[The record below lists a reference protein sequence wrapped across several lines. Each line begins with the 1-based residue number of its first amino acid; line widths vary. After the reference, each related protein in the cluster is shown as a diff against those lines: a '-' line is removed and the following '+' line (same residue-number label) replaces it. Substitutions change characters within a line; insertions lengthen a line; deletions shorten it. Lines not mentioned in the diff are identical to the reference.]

1 MSRSK
6 PHDNY
11 CQEAQDAN
19 IVQRS
24 VERAGAEIFTRQG
37 KGETFMRNLRIGLM
51 AVLCVLWAGA
61 AWADKDDRDDKG
73 DRAVSRPSRFGTRD
87 K

>member
-1 MSRSK
+1 
-6 PHDNY
+6 
-11 CQEAQDAN
+11 
-19 IVQRS
+19 
-24 VERAGAEIFTRQG
+24 
-37 KGETFMRNLRIGLM
+37 MRNLRIGLM